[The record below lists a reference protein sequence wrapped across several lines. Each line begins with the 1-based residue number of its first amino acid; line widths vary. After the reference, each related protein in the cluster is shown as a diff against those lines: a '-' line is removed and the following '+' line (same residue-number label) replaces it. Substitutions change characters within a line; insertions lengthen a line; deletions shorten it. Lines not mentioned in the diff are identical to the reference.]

1 MKGGQQDMKINGVEL
16 SLDVSNPE
24 ELTAASRFIDDTR
37 AAIAGMGGGFLADTG
52 KVHRAV
58 SEGFDRMY
66 GLGIGALVCG
76 EKASGMKAVTA
87 VCEFME
93 EYWRQLDHMEEVF
106 KRTAAC
112 WERFD
117 REAKKMG
124 METPSGKQGNASGS
138 SADLKGEVG
147 STPFAMIPQ
156 EDGGDV

>member
-1 MKGGQQDMKINGVEL
+1 MKINGVEL

-76 EKASGMKAVTA
+76 EKASGKKAVTA

-117 REAKKMG
+117 RQAEKLGPKVL
-124 METPSGKQGNASGS
+124 SGQRGNASS
-138 SADLKGEVG
+138 PSVAWKGEAKSAPLTMLPQ
-147 STPFAMIPQ
+147 ST
-156 EDGGDV
+156 DGDV